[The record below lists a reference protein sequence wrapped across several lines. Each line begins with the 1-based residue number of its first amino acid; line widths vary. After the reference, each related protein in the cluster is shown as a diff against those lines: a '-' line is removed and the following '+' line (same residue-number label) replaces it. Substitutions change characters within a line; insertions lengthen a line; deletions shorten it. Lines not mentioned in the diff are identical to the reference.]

1 MPNIPATKERRGFMF
16 VLSSPSGAGKTTLS
30 RLLLEREKNL
40 VMSVSVT
47 TRPKRPGEIE
57 GNDYFFVSKDDFG
70 RMVEEEQFLEYAVVF
85 GEFYG
90 TPRKKVQESLQQGID
105 VLFDIDWQGT
115 QQITQRARQDVV
127 SVFILPPSM
136 SELERRLY
144 HRAQDSAETVAK
156 RMAKA
161 HNEISHW
168 HEYDYV
174 IINSSL
180 DESLERIAAI
190 LQAERLKRTRQHGL
204 KQFVEQLLKE

>member
-168 HEYDYV
+168 HEYDYI